1 MTLNAQ
7 LLRFDYLPVIVNSA
21 QDTIVAVLFKAQHL
35 NMVFPD
41 TAILHLM
48 EIMQSELSQ
57 WNQTKRRVILSNLK
71 AVEP

>member
-48 EIMQSELSQ
+48 KMQSELSQ
-57 WNQTKRRVILSNLK
+57 WNPAKRRVILSNLK
-71 AVEP
+71 AMDS